1 MRSGVLSAILGR
13 VLSLG
18 GVFGEESEGA
28 FSLWLPPGVSLSEE
42 ETGAIKENEEEIA
55 AWVREG
61 CERLEESFF
70 VPVAKKLEE
79 VFAIGTK
86 TPEEVFT
93 GSVKKLEGKF
103 TSAQTIASGGKIEEM
118 HRAPLPVDP
127 DAAEEYRAFSAEE
140 RSLYLFSL
148 SSLLDGAAYAPGF
161 DPLEHHED
169 PGERFAAA
177 ERCAAAAVL
186 QARRLASP
194 RPVPP
199 HSRSHVLRTPITA
212 TASNVSRKSTAH
224 HCHAKGC
231 SVPVPPH
238 LLMCAE
244 HWRLVPPSLQRRVF
258 STYRKGQERDKSPSP
273 QYLQAAREAIDFVFS
288 QLNPKQ

>member
-1 MRSGVLSAILGR
+1 MRSGVLLEILGR

-18 GVFGEESEGA
+18 GVFGEEDEGA
-28 FSLWLPPGVSLSEE
+28 ISLWLPPGVSLSEE
-42 ETGAIKENEEEIA
+42 EISAFAEHEEEIS

-61 CERLEESFF
+61 CESPESFF
-70 VPVAKKLEE
+70 VPVA
-79 VFAIGTK
+79 K

-93 GSVKKLEGKF
+93 GSVKRL
-103 TSAQTIASGGKIEEM
+103 EEM

-127 DAAEEYRAFSAEE
+127 EAAEEYRAFSAEE
-140 RSLYLFSL
+140 RSIYLFSL

-169 PGERFAAA
+169 PEERFAAA
-177 ERCAAAAVL
+177 ERCAAASVL
-186 QARRLASP
+186 QARRLRAP
-194 RPVPP
+194 APAPP
-199 HSRSHVLRTPITA
+199 PSRSPVLRTPITA
-212 TASNVSRKSTAH
+212 TASNVSRKRTAH

-244 HWRLVPPSLQRRVF
+244 HWRLVPPSLQRRVY

-273 QYLQAAREAIDFVFS
+273 QYLQAARDAIDFVFS